1 MKISEDICKTYS
13 GQPIFKSKS
22 YTINKLEKERSH

>member
-1 MKISEDICKTYS
+1 MKIFEDICKTYL

-22 YTINKLEKERSH
+22 SNINKLEKDHSR